1 MATKIA
7 HAYPGQGAQFPE
19 MGKYLSRKALQIATE
34 SFQKLITALEKQDK
48 EILTETEFVQPAV
61 YLVEASL
68 MEKLPS
74 PSLVLGHS
82 SGEYAALVEARV
94 WDVRTGFEIIRARA
108 ISALPSHPRVSW
120 CKSLKQQ
127 TTGAWRIQVRILGCH

>member
-1 MATKIA
+1 MLILFHFSGSIIFLWQQRLHMRTRDKV
-7 HAYPGQGAQFPE
+7 HSSLKWESTFQGRHC
-19 MGKYLSRKALQIATE
+19 KLLLKA
-34 SFQKLITALEKQDK
+34 FQKLITALEKQDK

-82 SGEYAALVEARV
+82 SGEYAALVEPEF
-94 WDVRTGFEIIRARA
+94 GMFE
-108 ISALPSHPRVSW
+108 LDL
-120 CKSLKQQ
+120 KS
-127 TTGAWRIQVRILGCH
+127 

>member
-74 PSLVLGHS
+74 PSLVLGIAQENMQPWWKPEF
-82 SGEYAALVEARV
+82 GM
-94 WDVRTGFEIIRARA
+94 FE
-108 ISALPSHPRVSW
+108 LDL
-120 CKSLKQQ
+120 KS
-127 TTGAWRIQVRILGCH
+127 